1 MKRIYYDKETG
12 YLCNRYPKDIEKTD
26 DSPFIE
32 VEDELEDQT
41 YCAEYGKVWKVI
53 NGSLVIADDI
63 ETQETQEYK
72 DFIKRNE
79 INEYKQYLAQTDY
92 VISKLN
98 EAKIEDE
105 ILFESLKVKYADIL
119 NKRKEARDKINELE
133 LS

>member
-41 YCAEYGKVWKVI
+41 YCAEYGKAWKVV

-63 ETQETQEYK
+63 ETQKTQEYK

-105 ILFESLKVKYADIL
+105 TLFESLKVKYADTL
-119 NKRKEARDKINELE
+119 NKRKEARTKINELE

>member
-12 YLCNRYPKDIEKTD
+12 YLCNRYPKDIEKTN

-41 YCAEYGKVWKVI
+41 YCAEYGKAWKVV

-105 ILFESLKVKYADIL
+105 TLFESLKVKYADIL
-119 NKRKEARDKINELE
+119 NKRKEARAKINELE

>member
-32 VEDELEDQT
+32 VEDELEGQT
-41 YCAEYGKVWKVI
+41 YCAEYGKAWKVV

-105 ILFESLKVKYADIL
+105 TLFESLKVKYADIL
-119 NKRKEARDKINELE
+119 NKRKEARAKINELE

>member
-41 YCAEYGKVWKVI
+41 YCAEYGKAWKVV

-105 ILFESLKVKYADIL
+105 TLFESLKVEYADVL
-119 NKRKEARDKINELE
+119 TKRKEARAKINELE

>member
-41 YCAEYGKVWKVI
+41 YCAEYGKAWKVI

-63 ETQETQEYK
+63 ETQKTQEYK
-72 DFIKRNE
+72 DFIK
-79 INEYKQYLAQTDY
+79 INAINDYKQYLAQTDY

-105 ILFESLKVKYADIL
+105 TLFESLKVEYADVL
-119 NKRKEARDKINELE
+119 TKRKEARAKINELE